1 MIKVILKEKK
11 IDFGIHFKYNIRFLF
26 LLIIILHMKTIFIE
40 ITEIES
46 NKFIEFDLPY
56 QWFIDNNEL
65 IFRLS
70 ELE

>member
-1 MIKVILKEKK
+1 MIKVILKENK

-46 NKFIEFDLPY
+46 NKFI
-56 QWFIDNNEL
+56 
-65 IFRLS
+65 
-70 ELE
+70 